1 MPAPEI
7 PRVRVGMVG
16 AGFVSRLHAEAY
28 RQVHGVEVELAWVTA
43 ARPER
48 AAAFAA
54 EFGARRTAV
63 NARTI
68 FADPA
73 VDVVDL
79 CVPNHLHAPLAVEA
93 ARAGKHVIVEKP
105 LTGFFGPAA
114 TPRAEMRRLALAAA
128 DGVLGAC
135 RDAGVRLCYAE
146 NWVYAPPIQKARR
159 LLAASGGPIL
169 RLVGEESHSGTHA
182 PINKRWETGGGGSL
196 LGKGCHPL
204 GAALYLKA
212 DEGRRL
218 RGAPIRPVS
227 VMAEVA
233 QLADTEA
240 FRASAPRYLNTVEGA
255 DVEDWG
261 SMLIVFDDG
270 TVAQISASD
279 AVLGGIRNQLAV
291 YGAKAVVFCNINPND
306 AVRAYAP
313 DPAVFA
319 GEYITEKIE
328 TKAGW
333 TSPQPDEDWMTGYP
347 QEMQDFVESVALGR
361 EPLSSAA
368 LARDVIAVIY
378 AAYLSAAE
386 GRRVSLGGASA

>member
-16 AGFVSRLHAEAY
+16 AGFVARLHAEAY
-28 RQVHGVEVELAWVTA
+28 RQVHGVEVELSWVTA

-54 EFGARRTAV
+54 EFGARRTAAD
-63 NARTI
+63 ARTI

-105 LTGFFGPAA
+105 LTGFFGPPA
-114 TPRAEMRRLALAAA
+114 TPRAEMRRQALAAA

-135 RDAGVRLCYAE
+135 RNAGVRLCYAE

-233 QLADTEA
+233 QLADTEV

-291 YGAKAVVFCNINPND
+291 YGANAVVFCNINPND
-306 AVRAYAP
+306 AVQAYAP

-347 QEMQDFVESVALGR
+347 QEMQDFAESVALGR

>member
-16 AGFVSRLHAEAY
+16 AGFVARLHAEAY
-28 RQVHGVEVELAWVTA
+28 RQVHGVKVELSWVTA

-48 AAAFAA
+48 AAAFAT

-63 NARTI
+63 DARTI
-68 FADPA
+68 FSDPA

-79 CVPNHLHAPLAVEA
+79 CVPNHLHAPLVVEA

-105 LTGFFGPAA
+105 LTGFFGPPA
-114 TPRAEMRRLALAAA
+114 TPRAEMRRQALAAV

-212 DEGRRL
+212 DEGRRV

-261 SMLIVFDDG
+261 GMLIVFDDG
-270 TVAQISASD
+270 TVAQVSASD

-361 EPLSSAA
+361 EPLSSGA